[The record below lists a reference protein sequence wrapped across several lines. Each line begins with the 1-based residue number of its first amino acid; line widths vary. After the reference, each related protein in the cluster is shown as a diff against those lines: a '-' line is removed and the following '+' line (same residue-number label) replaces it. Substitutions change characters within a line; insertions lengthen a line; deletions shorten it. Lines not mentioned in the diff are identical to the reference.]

1 MNRRLFIGF
10 LLWMSAL
17 VLFAEEISFTCKAPS
32 TVVSGQQFKLVYT
45 INKEGK
51 DLRVP
56 EISDFDVLFGPS
68 TSHSSSFQIVNGKA
82 TSTTQI
88 TYTYMLAGKEPGKYT
103 IAPATIVVKGDK
115 YTSNSVKIEVLPADK
130 TNNSSSSATTSQGLP
145 VDNSSVNVNNEQIF
159 VKQHFSKTKVYE
171 QEAIQVTYKLYTRL
185 DVVQVGGAKF
195 PEFKDFY
202 VQDIELD
209 PNRSWTIEHLD
220 GYNYNTIVLKQC
232 IIFPQHAGKIDIDG
246 GNVEVVL
253 RMRTSSSRQGSIFDD
268 FFQSYQ
274 DVKKNLK
281 FSGAQINV
289 KELPAGA
296 PAGFNGAV
304 GAFTLNS
311 SVSSDNIKVND
322 ALTLKL
328 KIAGTGNLKLIK
340 TPEVKFPQ
348 DFDVYDPKQD
358 VKVKPVSNGQNG
370 SKSIEYVAIP
380 RFGGEFEIPAV
391 KFVYFDIN
399 RGSYQTLST
408 PVYKINVDGSAESAS
423 TTGTVVVP
431 SMINK
436 ENVKQLASDI
446 RFIHTDIERALSKK
460 NTHFAFSSSM
470 YVCLLTPLFIFII
483 VLLLLQKQARENAN
497 VALRNTKRANKVAK
511 KRLKEAQKCLKAGDK
526 SKFYEET
533 MRALWGYIADK
544 LTIPV
549 SELTKDNV
557 QEKLVEHNCDESLV
571 KEFLACLSDCEFARF
586 SPVVDE
592 SMSMENIYSRAAELI
607 GKLDNTLR

>member
-1 MNRRLFIGF
+1 MNRKLFIGF
-10 LLWMSAL
+10 LLWISAVAL
-17 VLFAEEISFTCKAPS
+17 WAEEISFTCKAPS

-45 INKEGK
+45 VNKEGK

-82 TSTTQI
+82 TSSTQI
-88 TYTYMLAGKEPGKYT
+88 TYTYMLAGREPGKYT
-103 IAPATIVVKGDK
+103 IAPATIVISGDK
-115 YTSNSVKIEVLPADK
+115 YTSNSVQIEVLPADK
-130 TNNSSSSATTSQGLP
+130 QPASSSASQGLP
-145 VDNSSVNVNNEQIF
+145 VDNSSVANVNNEQIF
-159 VKQHFSKTKVYE
+159 VKQHFTKTKVYE

-195 PEFKDFY
+195 PEFKDFF

-209 PNRSWTIEHLD
+209 PNRSWVVEHVD

-232 IIFPQHAGKIDIDG
+232 IIFPQHAGKINIDG

-253 RMRTSSSRQGSIFDD
+253 RMRTSSSRHQSIFDD

-274 DVKKNLK
+274 DVKKSLK
-281 FSGAQINV
+281 FSGAQITV
-289 KELPAGA
+289 KELPANA

-304 GAFTLNS
+304 GAYTLNS
-311 SVSSDNIKVND
+311 SISSENIKVND

-328 KIAGTGNLKLIK
+328 KIAGTGNLKLVK
-340 TPEVKFPQ
+340 TPEVKFPI
-348 DFDVYDPKQD
+348 DFDVYDPKMD
-358 VKVKPVSNGQNG
+358 VKVKPTSNGQNG

-380 RFGGEFEIPAV
+380 RFGGDFEIPAV

-399 RGSYQTLST
+399 RGSYQTLTT
-408 PVYKINVDGSAESAS
+408 PVYKIKVDGSASSEA
-423 TTGTVVVP
+423 TTTVVSP
-431 SMINK
+431 TINK
-436 ENVKQLASDI
+436 ENVKQLSTDI
-446 RFIHTDIERALSKK
+446 RFIHTKVENGLSKK
-460 NTHFAFSSSM
+460 DGHFAFSSTM
-470 YVCLLTPLFIFII
+470 YVCFLTPLFIFII
-483 VLLLLQKQARENAN
+483 VLLLLQKQAKENAN

-511 KRLKEAQKCLKAGDK
+511 KRLKEAQKCLKLGEK

-557 QEKLVEHNCDESLV
+557 EEKLISHGCDQKLI
-571 KEFLACLSDCEFARF
+571 KEFLLCLSDCEFARF
-586 SPVVDE
+586 SPMVDE
-592 SMSMENIYSRAAELI
+592 SLSMENIYSRAAELI
-607 GKLDNTLR
+607 GELDNTLR

>member
-1 MNRRLFIGF
+1 MNRKLFIGF
-10 LLWMSAL
+10 LLWISAL
-17 VLFAEEISFTCKAPS
+17 ALTAEEISFTCKAPA

-45 INKEGK
+45 VNKEGK

-82 TSTTQI
+82 TSSTQI
-88 TYTYMLAGKEPGKYT
+88 TYTYMLAGREPGKYT
-103 IAPATIVVKGDK
+103 IAPATIVISGDK

-130 TNNSSSSATTSQGLP
+130 QPATSSASQGLP
-145 VDNSSVNVNNEQIF
+145 IDNSTVENVNNEQIF
-159 VKQHFSKTKVYE
+159 VKQHFTKTRVYE

-195 PEFKDFY
+195 PEFKDFF

-209 PNRSWTIEHLD
+209 PNRSWVVEHVD

-246 GNVEVVL
+246 GNVEVIL
-253 RMRTSSSRQGSIFDD
+253 RMRTSPSSRHQSIFDD

-274 DVKKNLK
+274 DVRKSLK
-281 FSGAQINV
+281 FAGAQINV
-289 KELPAGA
+289 KELPANA

-304 GAFTLNS
+304 GAYTLNS
-311 SVSSDNIKVND
+311 SISSENIKVND

-328 KIAGTGNLKLIK
+328 KISGTGNLKLVK
-340 TPEVKFPQ
+340 TPEVKFPL
-348 DFDVYDPKQD
+348 DFDVYDPKMD
-358 VKVKPVSNGQNG
+358 VKVKPASNGQTG
-370 SKSIEYVAIP
+370 YKAIEYVAIP
-380 RFGGEFEIPAV
+380 RFGGNFEIPSV
-391 KFVYFDIN
+391 KFVYFDVN
-399 RGSYQTLST
+399 KGSYQTLNT
-408 PVYKINVDGSAESAS
+408 PVYKINVDGNATS
-423 TTGTVVVP
+423 TSGTTVVSPTV
-431 SMINK
+431 NK
-436 ENVKQLASDI
+436 ENVKQLSTDI
-446 RFIHTDIERALSKK
+446 RFIHTDIEKDLNKK
-460 NTHFAFSSSM
+460 SSHFAFSSSM
-470 YVCLLTPLFIFII
+470 YVYLLTPLFIFII
-483 VLLLLQKQARENAN
+483 VLLLLQKQAKENAN

-511 KRLKEAQKCLKAGDK
+511 KRLKEAQKCLKAGEK

-557 QEKLVEHNCDESLV
+557 QEKLTSHNCDEELI
-571 KEFLACLSDCEFARF
+571 KEFLSCLSDCEFARF
-586 SPVVDE
+586 SPVVDDSL
-592 SMSMENIYSRAAELI
+592 SMDNIYNRAADLI

>member
-1 MNRRLFIGF
+1 MNRKLFIGF
-10 LLWMSAL
+10 LLWISAVAL
-17 VLFAEEISFTCKAPS
+17 WAEEISFTCKAPS

-45 INKEGK
+45 VNKDGK

-82 TSTTQI
+82 TSSIQI
-88 TYTYMLAGKEPGKYT
+88 TYTYMLAGREPGKYT
-103 IAPATIVVKGDK
+103 IAPASIVISGDK

-130 TNNSSSSATTSQGLP
+130 QPASSSASQGLP
-145 VDNSSVNVNNEQIF
+145 VDNSSVANVNNEQIF
-159 VKQHFSKTKVYE
+159 VKQHFTKTKVYE

-195 PEFKDFY
+195 PEFKDFF

-209 PNRSWTIEHLD
+209 PNRSWVVEHVD

-232 IIFPQHAGKIDIDG
+232 IIFPQHAGKINIDG

-253 RMRTSSSRQGSIFDD
+253 RMRTSSSRHQSIFDD

-274 DVKKNLK
+274 DVKKSLK
-281 FSGAQINV
+281 FSGAQITV
-289 KELPAGA
+289 KELPANA

-304 GAFTLNS
+304 GAYTLNS
-311 SVSSDNIKVND
+311 SISSENIKVND

-328 KIAGTGNLKLIK
+328 KIAGTGNLKLVK
-340 TPEVKFPQ
+340 TPEVNFPL
-348 DFDVYDPKQD
+348 DFDVYDPKMD
-358 VKVKPVSNGQNG
+358 VKVKPTSNGQNG

-380 RFGGEFEIPAV
+380 RFGGDFEIPAV

-399 RGSYQTLST
+399 RGSYQTLTT
-408 PVYKINVDGSAESAS
+408 PVYKIKVDGSASSEA
-423 TTGTVVVP
+423 TTTVVSP
-431 SMINK
+431 TINK
-436 ENVKQLASDI
+436 ENVKQLSTDI
-446 RFIHTDIERALSKK
+446 RFIHTKVENGLGKK
-460 NTHFAFSSSM
+460 DSHFAFSSTM
-470 YVCLLTPLFIFII
+470 YVCFLTPLFIFII
-483 VLLLLQKQARENAN
+483 VLLLLQKQAKENAN

-511 KRLKEAQKCLKAGDK
+511 KRLKEAQKCLKLGEK

-557 QEKLVEHNCDESLV
+557 EEKLISHGCDQKLI
-571 KEFLACLSDCEFARF
+571 KEFLLCLSDCEFARF
-586 SPVVDE
+586 SPMVDE
-592 SMSMENIYSRAAELI
+592 SLSMENIYSRAAELI
-607 GKLDNTLR
+607 GELDNTLR

>member
-1 MNRRLFIGF
+1 MNRKLFIGF
-10 LLWMSAL
+10 LLWISAL
-17 VLFAEEISFTCKAPS
+17 ALSAEEISFTCKAPA

-45 INKEGK
+45 VNKEGK

-82 TSTTQI
+82 TSSTQI
-88 TYTYMLAGKEPGKYT
+88 TYTYMLAGREPGKYT
-103 IAPATIVVKGDK
+103 IAPATIVISGDK

-130 TNNSSSSATTSQGLP
+130 QPATSSASQGLP
-145 VDNSSVNVNNEQIF
+145 VDNSTVENVNNEQIF
-159 VKQHFSKTKVYE
+159 VKQHFTKTRVYE

-195 PEFKDFY
+195 PEFKDFF

-209 PNRSWTIEHLD
+209 PNRSWVVEHVD

-246 GNVEVVL
+246 GNVEVIL
-253 RMRTSSSRQGSIFDD
+253 RMRTSPSSRHQSIFDD

-274 DVKKNLK
+274 DVRKSLK
-281 FSGAQINV
+281 FAGAQINV
-289 KELPAGA
+289 KELPANA

-304 GAFTLNS
+304 GAYTLNS
-311 SVSSDNIKVND
+311 SISSENIKVND

-328 KIAGTGNLKLIK
+328 KISGTGNLKLVK
-340 TPEVKFPQ
+340 TPEVKFPL

-358 VKVKPVSNGQNG
+358 VKVKPVSTGQNG

-380 RFGGEFEIPAV
+380 RFGGNFEIPSV

-408 PVYKINVDGSAESAS
+408 PVYKINVDGSASSEA
-423 TTGTVVVP
+423 TTTVV
-431 SMINK
+431 SSTINK
-436 ENVKQLASDI
+436 ENVKQLSTDI
-446 RFIHTDIERALSKK
+446 RFIHANIEKGLSKK
-460 NTHFAFSSSM
+460 NSHIAFSSTM
-470 YVCLLTPLFIFII
+470 YICFLTPLFIFVI
-483 VLLLLQKQARENAN
+483 VLLLLQKQAKENAN

-511 KRLKEAQKCLKAGDK
+511 KRLKEAQKCLKLGEK

-557 QEKLVEHNCDESLV
+557 QEKLISHGCDEKLIT
-571 KEFLACLSDCEFARF
+571 EFLSCLSDCEFARF

-592 SMSMENIYSRAAELI
+592 SLSMDNIYSRAAELI
-607 GKLDNTLR
+607 GELDNTLR

>member
-1 MNRRLFIGF
+1 MNRKLFIGF
-10 LLWMSAL
+10 LLWIFAL
-17 VLFAEEISFTCKAPS
+17 ALSAEEISFTCKAPA

-45 INKEGK
+45 VNKEGK

-82 TSTTQI
+82 TSSTQI
-88 TYTYMLAGKEPGKYT
+88 TYTYMLAGREPGKYT
-103 IAPATIVVKGDK
+103 IAPATIVISGDK

-130 TNNSSSSATTSQGLP
+130 QPATSSASQGLP
-145 VDNSSVNVNNEQIF
+145 IDNSTVENVNNEQIF
-159 VKQHFSKTKVYE
+159 VKQHFTKTRVYE

-195 PEFKDFY
+195 PEFKDFF

-209 PNRSWTIEHLD
+209 PNRSWVVEHVD

-246 GNVEVVL
+246 GNVEVIL
-253 RMRTSSSRQGSIFDD
+253 RMRTSPSSRHQSIFDD

-274 DVKKNLK
+274 DVRKSLK
-281 FSGAQINV
+281 FAGAQINV
-289 KELPAGA
+289 KELPANA

-304 GAFTLNS
+304 GAYTLNS
-311 SVSSDNIKVND
+311 SISSENIKVND

-328 KIAGTGNLKLIK
+328 KISGTGNLKLVK
-340 TPEVKFPQ
+340 TPEVKFPL

-358 VKVKPVSNGQNG
+358 VKVKPVSTGQNG

-380 RFGGEFEIPAV
+380 RFGGDFEIPAV

-399 RGSYQTLST
+399 RGSYQTLTT
-408 PVYKINVDGSAESAS
+408 PVYKIKVDGSASSES
-423 TTGTVVVP
+423 TTTVVT
-431 SMINK
+431 SSINK
-436 ENVKQLASDI
+436 ENVKQLSTDI
-446 RFIHTDIERALSKK
+446 RFIHTKVENGLSKK
-460 NTHFAFSSSM
+460 DSHFAFSSTM
-470 YVCLLTPLFIFII
+470 YVCFLTPLFIFII
-483 VLLLLQKQARENAN
+483 VLLLLQKQAKENAN

-511 KRLKEAQKCLKAGDK
+511 KRLKEAQKCLKLGEK

-557 QEKLVEHNCDESLV
+557 EEKLISHGCDQKLI
-571 KEFLACLSDCEFARF
+571 KEFLSCLSDCEFARF
-586 SPVVDE
+586 SPMVDE
-592 SMSMENIYSRAAELI
+592 SLSMENIYSRAAELI
-607 GKLDNTLR
+607 GELDNTLR

>member
-1 MNRRLFIGF
+1 MNRKLFIGF
-10 LLWMSAL
+10 LLWISAVAL
-17 VLFAEEISFTCKAPS
+17 WAEEIGFTCKAPS

-45 INKEGK
+45 VNKEGK

-82 TSTTQI
+82 TSSTQI
-88 TYTYMLAGKEPGKYT
+88 TYTYMLAGREPGKYT
-103 IAPATIVVKGDK
+103 IAPATIVISGDK
-115 YTSNSVKIEVLPADK
+115 YTSNSVQIEVLPADK
-130 TNNSSSSATTSQGLP
+130 QPASSSASQGLP
-145 VDNSSVNVNNEQIF
+145 VDNSSVANVNNEQIF
-159 VKQHFSKTKVYE
+159 VKQHFTKTKVYE

-195 PEFKDFY
+195 PEFKDFF

-209 PNRSWTIEHLD
+209 PNRSWVVEHVD

-232 IIFPQHAGKIDIDG
+232 IIFPQHAGKINIDG

-253 RMRTSSSRQGSIFDD
+253 RMRTSSSRHQSIFDD

-281 FSGAQINV
+281 FSGAQITV
-289 KELPAGA
+289 KELPANA

-304 GAFTLNS
+304 GAYTLNS
-311 SVSSDNIKVND
+311 SISSENIKVND

-328 KIAGTGNLKLIK
+328 KIAGTGNLKLVK
-340 TPEVKFPQ
+340 TPEVKFPL
-348 DFDVYDPKQD
+348 DFDVYEPKLD
-358 VKVKPVSNGQNG
+358 VKVKPTSNGQNG

-380 RFGGEFEIPAV
+380 RFGGDFEIPAV

-399 RGSYQTLST
+399 RGSYQTLTT
-408 PVYKINVDGSAESAS
+408 PVYKIKVDGSASSES
-423 TTGTVVVP
+423 TTTVVT
-431 SMINK
+431 SSINK
-436 ENVKQLASDI
+436 ENVKQLSTDI
-446 RFIHTDIERALSKK
+446 RFIHTKVENGLSKK
-460 NTHFAFSSSM
+460 DSHFAFSSTM
-470 YVCLLTPLFIFII
+470 YVCFLTPLFIFII
-483 VLLLLQKQARENAN
+483 VLLLLQKQAKENAN

-511 KRLKEAQKCLKAGDK
+511 KRLKEAQKCLKLGEK

-557 QEKLVEHNCDESLV
+557 EEKLVSHGCDQKLI
-571 KEFLACLSDCEFARF
+571 KEFLSCLSDCEFARF
-586 SPVVDE
+586 SPMVDE
-592 SMSMENIYSRAAELI
+592 SLSMENIYSRAAELI
-607 GKLDNTLR
+607 GELDNTLR

>member
-1 MNRRLFIGF
+1 MNRKLFIGF
-10 LLWMSAL
+10 LLWISAVAL
-17 VLFAEEISFTCKAPS
+17 WAEEISFTCKAPA

-45 INKEGK
+45 VNKDGK

-82 TSTTQI
+82 TSSTQI
-88 TYTYMLAGKEPGKYT
+88 TYTYMLAGREPGKYT
-103 IAPATIVVKGDK
+103 IAPATIVISGDK
-115 YTSNSVKIEVLPADK
+115 YTSNSVQIEVLPADK
-130 TNNSSSSATTSQGLP
+130 QPASSSASQGLP
-145 VDNSSVNVNNEQIF
+145 VDNSSVANVNNEQIF
-159 VKQHFSKTKVYE
+159 VKQHFTKTKVYE

-195 PEFKDFY
+195 PEFKDFF

-209 PNRSWTIEHLD
+209 PNRSWVVEHVD

-232 IIFPQHAGKIDIDG
+232 IIFPQHAGKINIDG

-253 RMRTSSSRQGSIFDD
+253 RMRTSSSRHQSIFDD

-274 DVKKNLK
+274 DVKKSLK
-281 FSGAQINV
+281 FSGAQITV
-289 KELPAGA
+289 KELPANA

-304 GAFTLNS
+304 GAYTLNS
-311 SVSSDNIKVND
+311 SISSENIKVND

-328 KIAGTGNLKLIK
+328 KIAGTGNLKLVK
-340 TPEVKFPQ
+340 TPEVNFPL
-348 DFDVYDPKQD
+348 DFDVYDPKMD
-358 VKVKPVSNGQNG
+358 VKVKPTSNGQNG

-380 RFGGEFEIPAV
+380 RFGGDFEIPAV

-399 RGSYQTLST
+399 RGSYQTLTT
-408 PVYKINVDGSAESAS
+408 PVYKIKVDGSASSEA
-423 TTGTVVVP
+423 TTTVVSP
-431 SMINK
+431 TINK
-436 ENVKQLASDI
+436 ENVKQLSTDI
-446 RFIHTDIERALSKK
+446 RFIHTKVENGLSKK
-460 NTHFAFSSSM
+460 DSHFAFSSTM
-470 YVCLLTPLFIFII
+470 YVCFLTPLFIFII
-483 VLLLLQKQARENAN
+483 VLLLLQKQAKENAN

-511 KRLKEAQKCLKAGDK
+511 KRLKEAQKCLKLGEK

-557 QEKLVEHNCDESLV
+557 EEKLISHGCDQKLI
-571 KEFLACLSDCEFARF
+571 KEFLLCLSDCEFARF
-586 SPVVDE
+586 SPMVDE
-592 SMSMENIYSRAAELI
+592 SLSMENIYSRAAELI
-607 GKLDNTLR
+607 GELDNTLR

>member
-1 MNRRLFIGF
+1 MNRKLFIGF
-10 LLWMSAL
+10 LLWISAVAL
-17 VLFAEEISFTCKAPS
+17 WAEEISFTCKAPS

-45 INKEGK
+45 VNKDGK

-82 TSTTQI
+82 TSNTQI
-88 TYTYMLAGKEPGKYT
+88 TYTYMLVGKEPGKYT
-103 IAPATIVVKGDK
+103 IAPATIVISGDK
-115 YTSNSVKIEVLPADK
+115 YTSNSVQIEVLPADK
-130 TNNSSSSATTSQGLP
+130 QPASSSASQGLP
-145 VDNSSVNVNNEQIF
+145 VDNSSVANVNNEQIF
-159 VKQHFSKTKVYE
+159 VKQHFTKTKVYE

-195 PEFKDFY
+195 PEFKDFF

-209 PNRSWTIEHLD
+209 PNRSWVVEHVD

-232 IIFPQHAGKIDIDG
+232 IIFPQHAGKINIDG

-253 RMRTSSSRQGSIFDD
+253 RMRTSSSRHQSIFDD

-281 FSGAQINV
+281 FSGAQITV
-289 KELPAGA
+289 KELPANA

-304 GAFTLNS
+304 GAYTLNS
-311 SVSSDNIKVND
+311 SISSENIKVND

-328 KIAGTGNLKLIK
+328 KIAGTGNLKLVK
-340 TPEVKFPQ
+340 TPEVKFPL
-348 DFDVYDPKQD
+348 DFDVYDPKMD
-358 VKVKPVSNGQNG
+358 VKVKPTSNGQNG

-380 RFGGEFEIPAV
+380 RFGGDFEIPAV

-399 RGSYQTLST
+399 RGSYQTLTT
-408 PVYKINVDGSAESAS
+408 PVYKIKVDGSASSEA
-423 TTGTVVVP
+423 TTTVVSP
-431 SMINK
+431 TINK
-436 ENVKQLASDI
+436 ENVKQLSTDI
-446 RFIHTDIERALSKK
+446 RFIHTKVENGLSKK
-460 NTHFAFSSSM
+460 DSHFAFSSTM
-470 YVCLLTPLFIFII
+470 YVCFLTPLFIFII
-483 VLLLLQKQARENAN
+483 VLLLLQKQAKENAN

-511 KRLKEAQKCLKAGDK
+511 KRLKEAQKCLKLGEK

-557 QEKLVEHNCDESLV
+557 EEKLISHGCDQKLI
-571 KEFLACLSDCEFARF
+571 KEFLSCLSDCEFARF
-586 SPVVDE
+586 SPMVDE
-592 SMSMENIYSRAAELI
+592 SLSMENIYSRAAELI
-607 GKLDNTLR
+607 GELDNTLR

>member
-1 MNRRLFIGF
+1 MNRKLFVGF
-10 LLWMSAL
+10 ILWISAL
-17 VLFAEEISFTCKAPS
+17 SLFADEISFTCKAPS
-32 TVVSGQQFKLVYT
+32 TVVSGGQFKLVYT

-82 TSTTQI
+82 TSNTQI
-88 TYTYMLAGKEPGKYT
+88 TYTYMLAGREPGKYT
-103 IAPATIVVKGDK
+103 IAPATIIVSGDK
-115 YTSNSVKIEVLPADK
+115 YTSNSVQIEVLPADK
-130 TNNSSSSATTSQGLP
+130 QTNSSSASASQGLP
-145 VDNSSVNVNNEQIF
+145 VDNSTVANVNNEQIF

-195 PEFKDFY
+195 PEFKDFF

-209 PNRSWTIEHLD
+209 PNRSWTVEHVD

-253 RMRTSSSRQGSIFDD
+253 RMRTSSSRHQSIFDD

-274 DVKKNLK
+274 DAKKNLK
-281 FSGAQINV
+281 YSGAQINV
-289 KELPAGA
+289 KELPANA

-311 SVSSDNIKVND
+311 SISSENVKVND

-328 KIAGTGNLKLIK
+328 KISGTGNLKLIK
-340 TPEVKFPQ
+340 TPEVKFPL
-348 DFDVYDPKQD
+348 DFDVYDPKLD
-358 VKVKPVSNGQNG
+358 VKVKPVSTGQNG

-380 RFGGEFEIPAV
+380 RFGGDFEIPSV

-399 RGSYQTLST
+399 KGAYQTLTT
-408 PVYKINVDGSAESAS
+408 PTYTIKVDGSAEQAVG
-423 TTGTVVVP
+423 TTVVSNTV
-431 SMINK
+431 NK
-436 ENVKQLASDI
+436 ENVKQLSTDI
-446 RFIHTDIERALSKK
+446 RFIHTDIEKKLSKK
-460 NTHFAFSSSM
+460 DAHFAFSSSM
-470 YVCLLTPLFIFII
+470 YVCLLTPLFVFII
-483 VLLLLQKQARENAN
+483 VLLLLQKQAKENAN

-511 KRLKEAQKCLKAGDK
+511 KRLKEAQKCLKLGEK

-557 QEKLVEHNCDESLV
+557 QEKLQSHKCEEVLI

-592 SMSMENIYSRAAELI
+592 SLSMENIYKRAAELI
-607 GKLDNTLR
+607 GELDNTLR

>member
-1 MNRRLFIGF
+1 MNRKLFIGF
-10 LLWMSAL
+10 LLWISAL
-17 VLFAEEISFTCKAPS
+17 TLSAEEISFTCKAPS

-45 INKEGK
+45 VNKEGK

-56 EISDFDVLFGPS
+56 EISGFDVLFGPS
-68 TSHSSSFQIVNGKA
+68 TSHSSSFQIINGKA
-82 TSTTQI
+82 TSSTQI
-88 TYTYMLAGKEPGKYT
+88 TYTYMLAGNEPGKYT
-103 IAPATIVVKGDK
+103 IAPASIVISGDK
-115 YTSNSVKIEVLPADK
+115 YTSNSVQIEVLPTDK
-130 TNNSSSSATTSQGLP
+130 QPSSSSSASQGLP
-145 VDNSSVNVNNEQIF
+145 VDNSSTVNVNNEQIF
-159 VKQHFSKTKVYE
+159 VKQHFTKTKVFE

-195 PEFKDFY
+195 PEFKDFF
-202 VQDIELD
+202 VQDIDLD
-209 PNRSWTIEHLD
+209 PNRSWTVEHVD

-232 IIFPQHAGKIDIDG
+232 IIFPQHAGKINIDG

-253 RMRTSSSRQGSIFDD
+253 RVRTSSSRHQSIFDD

-281 FSGAQINV
+281 FSGAQITV
-289 KELPAGA
+289 KELPANA

-304 GAFTLNS
+304 GAYTLNS
-311 SVSSDNIKVND
+311 SISSEKIAVNE

-328 KIAGTGNLKLIK
+328 KISGTGNLKLVK
-340 TPEVKFPQ
+340 TPEVKFPL
-348 DFDVYDPKQD
+348 DFDVYDPKLD
-358 VKVKPVSNGQNG
+358 VKVKPVANGQNG

-380 RFGGEFEIPAV
+380 RFGGDFEIPSV

-399 RGSYQTLST
+399 KGAYQTLST
-408 PVYKINVDGSAESAS
+408 PVYKINVDGSAETE
-423 TTGTVVVP
+423 TTTTVVSSTV
-431 SMINK
+431 NK
-436 ENVKQLASDI
+436 ENVKQLSTDI
-446 RFIHTDIERALSKK
+446 RFIHTDIEKGLSKK
-460 NTHFAFSSSM
+460 NTYFAFSSTM
-470 YVCLLTPLFIFII
+470 YVCFLTPLFIFII

-511 KRLKEAQKCLKAGDK
+511 KRLKEAQKCLKLGEK

-557 QEKLVEHNCDESLV
+557 QEKLQSHNCDEKLI

-592 SMSMENIYSRAAELI
+592 SLSMENIYQRAAELI
-607 GKLDNTLR
+607 SELDNTLR

>member
-1 MNRRLFIGF
+1 MNRKLFIGF
-10 LLWMSAL
+10 LLWISAVAL
-17 VLFAEEISFTCKAPS
+17 WAEEISFTCKAPS

-45 INKEGK
+45 VNKDGK

-82 TSTTQI
+82 TSNTQI

-103 IAPATIVVKGDK
+103 IAPATIVISGDK
-115 YTSNSVKIEVLPADK
+115 YTSNSVQIEVLPADK
-130 TNNSSSSATTSQGLP
+130 QPASSSASQGLP
-145 VDNSSVNVNNEQIF
+145 VDNSSVANVNNEQIF
-159 VKQHFSKTKVYE
+159 VKQHFTKTKVYE

-195 PEFKDFY
+195 PEFKDFF

-209 PNRSWTIEHLD
+209 PNRSWVVEHVD

-232 IIFPQHAGKIDIDG
+232 IIFPQHAGKINIDG

-253 RMRTSSSRQGSIFDD
+253 RMRTSSSRHQSIFDD

-274 DVKKNLK
+274 DVKKSLK
-281 FSGAQINV
+281 FSGAQITV
-289 KELPAGA
+289 KELPANA

-304 GAFTLNS
+304 GAYTLNS
-311 SVSSDNIKVND
+311 SISSENIKVND

-328 KIAGTGNLKLIK
+328 KIAGTGNLKLVK
-340 TPEVKFPQ
+340 TPEVKFPL
-348 DFDVYDPKQD
+348 DFDVYDPKMD
-358 VKVKPVSNGQNG
+358 VKVKPTSNGQNG

-380 RFGGEFEIPAV
+380 RFGGDFEIPAV

-399 RGSYQTLST
+399 RGSYQTLTT
-408 PVYKINVDGSAESAS
+408 PVYKIKVDGSASSEA
-423 TTGTVVVP
+423 TTTVVSP
-431 SMINK
+431 TINK
-436 ENVKQLASDI
+436 ENVKQLSTDI
-446 RFIHTDIERALSKK
+446 RFIHTKVENGLSKK
-460 NTHFAFSSSM
+460 DSHFAFSSTM
-470 YVCLLTPLFIFII
+470 YVCFLTPLFIFII
-483 VLLLLQKQARENAN
+483 VLLLLQKQAKENAN

-511 KRLKEAQKCLKAGDK
+511 KRLKEAQKCLKLGEK

-557 QEKLVEHNCDESLV
+557 EEKLISHGCDQKLI
-571 KEFLACLSDCEFARF
+571 KEFLLCLSDCEFARF
-586 SPVVDE
+586 SPMVDE
-592 SMSMENIYSRAAELI
+592 SLSMENIYSRAAELI
-607 GKLDNTLR
+607 GELDNTLR